1 MEQIIFWLAGAFG
14 VPLVNALKK
23 AFGFEGKA
31 AVWLTAAVSAA
42 LALVA
47 VLFSGAIAPGD
58 FGPEQ
63 LFAAFGQVL
72 AAAAAALGLDAP
84 RVRPSTPATSRSG
97 AGGMTM
103 RRPHALHRPE
113 RPAIRASRSKRA
125 PQLSQ

>member
-23 AFGFEGKA
+23 AFGFEGKT

-47 VLFSGAIAPGD
+47 VVFTASGSEPG

-72 AAAAAALGLDAP
+72 AAATLAYKLLTKAA
-84 RVRPSTPATSRSG
+84 
-97 AGGMTM
+97 
-103 RRPHALHRPE
+103 
-113 RPAIRASRSKRA
+113 
-125 PQLSQ
+125 

>member
-1 MEQIIFWLAGAFG
+1 MEQIIFWMAGAFG

-47 VLFSGAIAPGD
+47 VLFSGTDTAGE

-72 AAAAAALGLDAP
+72 AAATLAYKLLTKGD
-84 RVRPSTPATSRSG
+84 
-97 AGGMTM
+97 
-103 RRPHALHRPE
+103 
-113 RPAIRASRSKRA
+113 
-125 PQLSQ
+125 